1 MRKRSWVWVLAVTAW
16 CALATGHGGQAEPVA
31 KGQRVFTCGHSF
43 HWWVA
48 PILAELAQAA
58 GIQDHHV
65 VGTSMIGGSRV
76 IQHWNVP
83 EEKNKAKQALAA
95 GQVDVLTLSPM
106 HQPDDGI
113 ERFARLALEHNP
125 NVRVTVLEFWLP
137 FDSMEW
143 PFKGKNEPATVDART
158 AEELRKLHEPYFKAM
173 DDHVVA
179 LNKSLG
185 KQAVYVV
192 PMGQAVLALR
202 EKIIAGQAPGIAK
215 QSELFTDKLGHPG
228 PALEMLEGYCQFAV
242 VYRRTPVGLPMPP
255 RLARKYKEDLNRLL
269 QEIAWDAVVRHPLSG
284 VTAGAAAA
292 AAPGAEG
299 DFVPL
304 LNGKDLSGWATTGN
318 WIVEEGGAVALR
330 PRPGESGWTR
340 YSAYLTTERKYKDFV
355 LDLEFKINKGGN
367 SGVFLRVGNPK
378 DHVGSGFEIQILDTH
393 GLKNPGNHDCGGVI
407 GAAAPSKN
415 MAKPAGEW
423 NRYVITLQGTHLKV
437 EFNGEQTIDLDL
449 AKSPLKNRPAEGY
462 IGFQDEGLPVWY
474 RNVRI
479 KELR

>member
-1 MRKRSWVWVLAVTAW
+1 MRTRSLVCSLAVMASCVLAA
-16 CALATGHGGQAEPVA
+16 GGSGQVEPVT

-43 HWWVA
+43 HAWVGNVLGEIA
-48 PILAELAQAA
+48 RGA
-58 GIQDHHV
+58 GIADHQV
-65 VGTSMIGGSRV
+65 AGVSMIGGSRA

-83 EEKNKAKQALAA
+83 DEKNKAKQALKA
-95 GQVDVLTLSPM
+95 GQVDVLTLSAM

-113 ERFARLALEHNP
+113 EKFAKLAVENNP
-125 NVRVTVLEFWLP
+125 SIRVTLLEFWLP
-137 FDSMEW
+137 FGSMQW
-143 PFKGKNEPATVDART
+143 PFKGKNEPADVDARS
-158 AEELRKLHEPYFKAM
+158 ADELRKLHEPYFRAY
-173 DDHVVA
+173 DDYVVA

-255 RLARKYKEDLNRLL
+255 RLAKRYKEDLNRLL
-269 QEIAWDAVVRHPLSG
+269 QEIAWDAVTRHPLSG
-284 VTAGAAAA
+284 IQ
-292 AAPGAEG
+292 AETVAD

-304 LNGKDLSGWATTGN
+304 LNGKDLSGWNTTGN
-318 WIVEEGGAVALR
+318 WVVEDGGAVALR

-340 YSAYLTTERKYKDFV
+340 YGAYLTTERKYKDFV

-378 DHVGSGFEIQILDTH
+378 DHVASGFEIQILDTH

-423 NRYVITLQGTHLKV
+423 NRYVITCQGTRLKV
-437 EFNGEQTIDLDL
+437 EMNGEQIIDLDL
-449 AKSPLKNRPAEGY
+449 AKSPLKGRPLEGY

-479 KELR
+479 KEPR